1 MTDAVLGGALAAE
14 AAPGPHEP
22 DLSPRRLRRRHAAER
37 RFRLYGLAAILAALA
52 MLVLLLATIVGRG
65 FTAFVVTEIALD
77 VTFDESVIDP
87 AGRRERD
94 ALAEADYRALVQAAL
109 LARFPEASDRARR
122 RELLAMLGADA
133 PYALRDRVLAE
144 PRSIGQTR
152 RTWLKAASDIDGLAK
167 GFVDR
172 RLAEGDRRVSDRQLA
187 WYDALVADGSV
198 ARRFNSGFLTQA
210 DSRAPEEAG
219 ILGALVGSALTL
231 AVTLALSFPLG
242 VMAAIYLS
250 LFAPKNRWTDLI
262 EVNINNLAAVPSIVF
277 GLLGLAVLLNTVG
290 LPRSAPLAGGIV
302 LALLTLPTIII
313 AARIAIEAVPPSIR
327 AAALALG
334 ASPLQAALHHI
345 VPLAM
350 PGILTGTIIGMARA
364 LGESAP
370 LLMIGM
376 VAFVVDVPRG
386 LTDAAT
392 VLPVQIYLWADAP
405 ERGFVEKTSGA
416 IIILLVFLMTMN
428 LVAILLRKRFEQRW

>member
-1 MTDAVLGGALAAE
+1 VYSDAIPQAQPM
-14 AAPGPHEP
+14 APRGP
-22 DLSPRRLRRRHAAER
+22 DLSPKRLSRRRAAER
-37 RFRLYGLAAILAALA
+37 RFRLYGLTAIAAALA
-52 MLVLLLATIVGRG
+52 MLVLLLATIVYQGSS
-65 FTAFVVTEIALD
+65 AFVATEIALD
-77 VTFDESVIDP
+77 VNFSAEAIDP
-87 AGRRERD
+87 AGRRD
-94 ALAEADYRALVQAAL
+94 PAVLAEADYRALLTAAL
-109 LARFPEASDRARR
+109 VARFPEANDRAGRR
-122 RELLAMLGADA
+122 ALNALVGEDSQHLLREMVQ
-133 PYALRDRVLAE
+133 RD
-144 PRSIGQTR
+144 PGIIGQTR
-152 RTWLKAASDIDGLAK
+152 RVTLKASSNIDGLAK
-167 GFVDR
+167 GFIDR
-172 RLAEGDRRVSDRQLA
+172 SVVEDNRQVNDRQLA
-187 WYDALVADGSV
+187 WFDALVADGRV
-198 ARRFNSGFLTQA
+198 TRHFNTDFLTEA
-210 DSRAPEEAG
+210 DSRAPEDAG
-219 ILGALVGSALTL
+219 ILGALIGSLLTL

-313 AARIAIEAVPPSIR
+313 ASRTAIEAVPPSIR

-376 VAFVVDVPRG
+376 VAFIVDVPRT

-392 VLPVQIYLWADAP
+392 VLPVQIFLWADAP

-416 IIILLVFLMTMN
+416 IIILLLFLMAMN
-428 LVAILLRKRFEQRW
+428 LAAILLRKRFERRW